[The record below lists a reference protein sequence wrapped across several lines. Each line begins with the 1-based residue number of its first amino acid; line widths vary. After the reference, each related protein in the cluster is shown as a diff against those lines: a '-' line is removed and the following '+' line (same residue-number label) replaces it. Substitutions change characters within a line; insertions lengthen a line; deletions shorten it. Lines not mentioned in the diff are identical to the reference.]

1 MTATLRPNADL
12 AVNTPYQ
19 VTVSGN
25 LASADGTLVGNETIW
40 SFTTQRYL
48 SLADTTT
55 ADFGAGTP
63 GAGAALVQIGDGDVI
78 LRPTEGSEFSGTAL
92 PADWTSVPWASG
104 GAATVAG
111 YNTFSQSLQARR
123 HIGYLPESVPLYTE
137 MEVAPYLDFMA
148 RIRGVPGRSRRA
160 RVNYVMEALNLTPV
174 RDRIIGKLSKGY
186 RQRVGIAQALVADPD
201 VLILDE
207 PTIGLD
213 PRQII
218 ETRNLIK
225 GLGGEHT
232 VILSTHILPEVSATC
247 SRVLIIN
254 DGEIAAE
261 DTPENLTRRLR
272 GAETLRLEVRGP
284 HDEVAQ
290 RLRGLP
296 KVLEVAVTG
305 GGDGR
310 HAYTV
315 VCELGADLRE
325 QLAATVVHG
334 GWGLLELRPVE
345 YSLEE
350 IFLRIITEEQP
361 AEAVPV

>member
-1 MTATLRPNADL
+1 MIKVEHLTKYYGPRAAIRDLNFEVAKGEILGFLGPNGA
-12 AVNTPYQ
+12 
-19 VTVSGN
+19 GK
-25 LASADGTLVGNETIW
+25 
-40 SFTTQRYL
+40 
-48 SLADTTT
+48 TTT
-55 ADFGAGTP
+55 MR
-63 GAGAALVQIGDGDVI
+63 I
-78 LRPTEGSEFSGTAL
+78 LTGFIPPSSG
-92 PADWTSVPWASG
+92 V
-104 GAATVAG
+104 ATVAG

-137 MEVAPYLDFMA
+137 MEVASYLDFMA
-148 RIRGVPGRSRRA
+148 RIRGVPGRKRRA
-160 RVNYVMEALNLTPV
+160 RVSYAMEALHLTHV

-225 GLGGEHT
+225 SLAGEHT

-284 HDEVAQ
+284 RDDVAQ
-290 RLRGLP
+290 RLRGLAR
-296 KVLEVAVTG
+296 VLEVAVTG
-305 GGDGR
+305 SDDGH

-325 QLAATVVHG
+325 QLAATVVQE

-345 YSLEE
+345 YSLED
-350 IFLRIITEEQP
+350 IFLRIITEEDP